1 MRTKPGIAALVAVSI
16 AGPIVASLGGCAST
30 VSMVS
35 DPFVAPRKFQYLR
48 CEDIAKRLVDT
59 RKREQELHTL
69 MDRSSAG
76 TGGST
81 VNLLVYQPEYQQV
94 TSELQQLKETQV
106 EKQCPPE
113 KADVKK
119 ADVKQADAKQAD
131 AKQADAKQADAK
143 K

>member
-1 MRTKPGIAALVAVSI
+1 MRMKPGMAAFVAVSI
-16 AGPIVASLGGCAST
+16 AGPIVASLSGCAST

-35 DPFVAPRKFQYLR
+35 DPFVAPQKFRYLR
-48 CEDIAKRLVDT
+48 CEDIAKRLVST

-69 MDRSSAG
+69 MDRSGAG
-76 TGGST
+76 AGGST

-94 TSELQQLKETQV
+94 TSELQQLKEAQV

-113 KADVKK
+113 KADVK
-119 ADVKQADAKQAD
+119 QADAKP
-131 AKQADAKQADAK
+131 ADAKQADAK

>member
-1 MRTKPGIAALVAVSI
+1 MRMKPGIAAFVVLSS
-16 AGPIVASLGGCAST
+16 AGPIVASLGGCTST

-48 CEDIAKRLVDT
+48 CEDIAKRLVST
-59 RKREQELHTL
+59 RNREQELRTL

-76 TGGST
+76 AGGST
-81 VNLLVYQPEYQQV
+81 VNVLVYQPEYQQA
-94 TSELQQLKETQV
+94 TSELQQLKEAQV

-113 KADVKK
+113 KADAKK
-119 ADVKQADAKQAD
+119 
-131 AKQADAKQADAK
+131 ADAK